1 MVLSELAYAGINMT
15 RLQSRPTKQQLGNYM
30 FFVDFEGSTE
40 DPNVQ
45 TALNCLR
52 MKLREVKVLGTYPV
66 LDDSDEE

>member
-1 MVLSELAYAGINMT
+1 MVLSELAYAGIT
-15 RLQSRPTKQQLGNYM
+15 VEALRRPTKQQLGNYM
-30 FFVDFEGSTE
+30 FFVDFEGSAE